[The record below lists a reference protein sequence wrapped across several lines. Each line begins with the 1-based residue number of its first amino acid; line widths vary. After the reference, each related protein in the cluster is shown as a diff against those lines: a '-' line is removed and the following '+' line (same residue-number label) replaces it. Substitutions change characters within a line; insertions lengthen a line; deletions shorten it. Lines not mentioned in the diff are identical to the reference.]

1 MRQGQ
6 AAVMVVMAAV
16 ATATTV
22 TAVAVTAVAATAVA
36 ATAVA
41 AASAAMVATAVAAAS
56 VAMVVM
62 VVVTAA
68 AVMAAAAAAGAGA
81 AAGGGSD
88 GGEDGGGDGGGSHGG
103 GGGGCGGSL
112 RQHTRREAV
121 SMCTIG
127 RGRVCVARVQESEH
141 RFRREEVVVDGPK
154 PGPHEESNLTDLR
167 QRRRPGHRSGA
178 EYMGIQGCGQ
188 GGSRGPT
195 STWISTMR
203 SRARPR
209 DGAAGLDLGFELL
222 FPSVRRGAARRPST
236 AEAAMPLQITFALAR
251 PRWR

>member
-1 MRQGQ
+1 
-6 AAVMVVMAAV
+6 MVVMAAV

-41 AASAAMVATAVAAAS
+41 AASAAMV
-56 VAMVVM
+56 VM

-68 AVMAAAAAAGAGA
+68 AVMAAAAVAGAGA
-81 AAGGGSD
+81 AVGGGGGN
-88 GGEDGGGDGGGSHGG
+88 GGEDGGGDGGGSRGG

>member
-1 MRQGQ
+1 
-6 AAVMVVMAAV
+6 MVVMAAV

-41 AASAAMVATAVAAAS
+41 AASA
-56 VAMVVM
+56 AMVVM

-112 RQHTRREAV
+112 RQHTRRSVCARWDQ
-121 SMCTIG
+121 G
-127 RGRVCVARVQESEH
+127 GRVRCVCGRASAH
-141 RFRREEVVVDGPK
+141 PSRREEVVDDGPK
-154 PGPHEESNLTDLR
+154 PGPH
-167 QRRRPGHRSGA
+167 
-178 EYMGIQGCGQ
+178 
-188 GGSRGPT
+188 GGGNPPT
-195 STWISTMR
+195 SDVAGGRDPCLGPDRVGSGVGAAVEVVIDAIDEADGDEWRDAIVR
-203 SRARPR
+203 RARGVAP
-209 DGAAGLDLGFELL
+209 DAK
-222 FPSVRRGAARRPST
+222 
-236 AEAAMPLQITFALAR
+236 
-251 PRWR
+251 